1 MLNSKD
7 RRPFVECMFKSEF
20 EKYNF
25 LIKFDVLRDIVK
37 YLLTGF
43 SKEDIVYFIKKDHNI
58 DITKGSPLVKR
69 YYDTLFHTEFRM
81 INSSL
86 LNGLI
91 ENNKKKKATEIYM
104 EIMKE
109 LGGIYTIRFEF
120 PFPRINKHNNFM
132 LGIGYDNFDHDLH
145 KLCRD
150 YYDWL
155 NGIFYYSWL
164 EKNSLNETIM
174 NSIIVNSGDFK
185 KDFGNYVADVKY
197 DTDRSSATF
206 DTIKYYLTNR
216 IEKINQIYKTN
227 ISVILRHYSPYI
239 DDRID

>member
-7 RRPFVECMFKSEF
+7 HRVLVESMFKSEF

-69 YYDTLFHTEFRM
+69 YYDTLFYPEFRM
-81 INSSL
+81 INEVSL
-86 LNGLI
+86 SKLI
-91 ENNKKKKATEIYM
+91 EDNKKKKAIEVYM

-109 LGGIYTIRFEF
+109 LGGIYIIRFEF
-120 PFPRINKHNNFM
+120 PFPRIRKDYNYM
-132 LGIGYDNFDHDLH
+132 LGIGYSKFDHDLY
-145 KLCRD
+145 KLLED
-150 YYDWL
+150 YYGWL
-155 NGIFYYSWL
+155 NTFFYHSWL
-164 EKNSLNETIM
+164 TKNHLNESIM
-174 NSIIVNSGDFK
+174 NSIIVNSSDFK

-197 DTDRSSATF
+197 DARRSSATF
-206 DTIKYYLTNR
+206 DAINYYLTKP
-216 IEKINQIYKTN
+216 IEKINKIYKTN
-227 ISVILRHYSPYI
+227 ISVTLRHYSPYI
-239 DDRID
+239 DDKID